1 MNDGATGAL
10 AAVTVLLSLL
20 LVAAVF
26 GRIHRQEGAS
36 VESLGDRII
45 SGLLALPLVSCW
57 VMLVF
62 PAASIGWVLAAPVPL
77 AFYLVLLAGTDPER
91 GFEVVRERFTQILL
105 ASVGVYY
112 LALAVI
118 AFVTAP

>member
-1 MNDGATGAL
+1 MNDSATGAL

-20 LVAAVF
+20 LVAAIF

-36 VESLGDRII
+36 VEPLGDRVI

-62 PAASIGWVLAAPVPL
+62 PAASIWWVLAAPVPL

-91 GFEVVRERFTQILL
+91 GFRVVRERFTQILL
-105 ASVGVYY
+105 AGVGGYY
-112 LALAVI
+112 LALAVV
-118 AFVTAP
+118 ALLTAP